1 MDKNNIY
8 FTISGLL
15 SLSLFTLILIL
26 FFMML
31 FSKTKVNTFALNKN
45 NYVSISLEKVA
56 IQSVTPTKTAK
67 IKKEVSSKIE
77 EVKEVE
83 KVDID
88 SLFSDVWTKD
98 VKIEK
103 KVLTKISLE
112 LIQKKIKKSEDNNV
126 KSMEKVL
133 ENDEAERTNDVSK
146 KSSSGDEVNEY
157 LAKIQAIVYKY
168 FQPPAN
174 SQGYTV
180 KTVIELS
187 AYGKV
192 LDFRIL
198 TYSDNQSLN
207 KECDMIKE
215 RLIGVLFPSNPQNT
229 SFKTIIN
236 ITSDK

>member
-1 MDKNNIY
+1 MDRNNIY

-31 FSKTKVNTFALNKN
+31 FSNTPVNTFALNKD
-45 NYVSISLEKVA
+45 NYVSISLEKIA
-56 IQSVTPTKTAK
+56 IKSITPTKTAK
-67 IKKEVSSKIE
+67 LKKEIQSKTE
-77 EVKEVE
+77 ELKE
-83 KVDID
+83 VDID

-98 VKIEK
+98 IKIEK
-103 KVLTKISLE
+103 KVVKKKSLE
-112 LIQKKIKKSEDNNV
+112 LIKKEIKKSEDNSV
-126 KSMEKVL
+126 QSMEEILKNEQTQQV
-133 ENDEAERTNDVSK
+133 DDVSK
-146 KSSSGDEVNEY
+146 KSSSGNEVNEY
-157 LAKIQAIVYKY
+157 FAKIQAIVYKY

-198 TYSDNQSLN
+198 TYSGNQSLN

>member
-1 MDKNNIY
+1 MDRNNIY

-15 SLSLFTLILIL
+15 SLSLFALILIL

-31 FSKTKVNTFALNKN
+31 FSKTPVNTFALNKD
-45 NYVSISLEKVA
+45 NYMSISLEKIA
-56 IQSVTPTKTAK
+56 IKSITPTKTAK
-67 IKKEVSSKIE
+67 LKKEIQSKTE
-77 EVKEVE
+77 ELKE
-83 KVDID
+83 VDID

-98 VKIEK
+98 IKIEK
-103 KVLTKISLE
+103 KVVKKKSLE
-112 LIQKKIKKSEDNNV
+112 LIKKEIKKSEDNSV
-126 KSMEKVL
+126 QSMEEILKNEQTQQV
-133 ENDEAERTNDVSK
+133 DDVSK
-146 KSSSGDEVNEY
+146 KSSSGNEVNEY

-198 TYSDNQSLN
+198 TYSGNQSLN

>member
-1 MDKNNIY
+1 MDRNNIY

-15 SLSLFTLILIL
+15 SLSLFALILIL

-31 FSKTKVNTFALNKN
+31 FSKTPVNTFALNKD
-45 NYVSISLEKVA
+45 NYVSISLEKIA
-56 IQSVTPTKTAK
+56 IKSITPAKTAK
-67 IKKEVSSKIE
+67 LKKEIQSKTE
-77 EVKEVE
+77 ELKE
-83 KVDID
+83 VDID

-98 VKIEK
+98 IKIEK
-103 KVLTKISLE
+103 KVVKKKSLE
-112 LIQKKIKKSEDNNV
+112 LIKKEIKKSEDNSV
-126 KSMEKVL
+126 QSMEEILKNEQTQQV
-133 ENDEAERTNDVSK
+133 DDVSK
-146 KSSSGDEVNEY
+146 KSTSGNEVNEY